1 MVTVETY
8 FSADG
13 RLAARRDWRI
23 TNALTGELYGSATRF
38 GVVRIRGH
46 RSFLLKVFLFGGHSQ
61 CR

>member
-23 TNALTGELYGSATRF
+23 TNSLSGEVYGTATRCNDF
-38 GVVRIRGH
+38 VMA
-46 RSFLLKVFLFGGHSQ
+46 
-61 CR
+61 CADMA